1 MQESRLFKIVYYLIE
16 KGKSTAPELAQKFEV
31 SVRTIYRD
39 IDVISSAGIPIYATQ
54 GKNGGI
60 IIDEN
65 FTLDRSMLS
74 SKEKEQILSGLQ
86 ALFVANS
93 NNTNEL
99 LTKLGALF
107 HMKTTNWIEVDFSDW
122 IQGQPAQN
130 IFNDIKTAILD
141 KYIISFEYCSNSEH
155 TVFRYIQPLKLIF
168 KSKSWYVY
176 GFCMLRKDYR
186 LFKLRISSKVFSSLA
201 LYSVSKVFILSP
213 TSSGRAVSLPPT
225 SFGSF
230 L

>member
-1 MQESRLFKIVYYLIE
+1 M
-16 KGKSTAPELAQKFEV
+16 
-31 SVRTIYRD
+31 
-39 IDVISSAGIPIYATQ
+39 
-54 GKNGGI
+54 
-60 IIDEN
+60 
-65 FTLDRSMLS
+65 
-74 SKEKEQILSGLQ
+74 Q

-107 HMKTTNWIEVDFSDW
+107 HLKTTNWIEVDFSDW

-141 KYIISFEYCSNSEH
+141 KYIISFEYCSNREH

-168 KSKSWYVY
+168 KSKAWYVY

-186 LFKLRISSKVFSSLA
+186 LFKLTRIEHLKITEEHFTPPDTIP
-201 LYSVSKVFILSP
+201 SVDTSIKQEDIITVTLNSHLRYFKGFNNCYIL
-213 TSSGRAVSLPPT
+213 L
-225 SFGSF
+225 
-230 L
+230 